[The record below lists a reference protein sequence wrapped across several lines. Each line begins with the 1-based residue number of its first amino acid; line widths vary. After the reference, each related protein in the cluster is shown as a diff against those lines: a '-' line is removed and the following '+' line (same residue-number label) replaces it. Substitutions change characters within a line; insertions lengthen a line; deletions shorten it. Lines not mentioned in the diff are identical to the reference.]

1 MADNE
6 LQVIINAKKLASHSY
21 KLTSNINHY
30 PKKYRHSLVDEIQ
43 KKCLHIHNSLLE
55 ANRTDLKDYKRDSY
69 ERYNAWKNYALH
81 GNCYKLCQSMD
92 YMVEELI
99 TKDR

>member
-43 KKCLHIHNSLLE
+43 KKCLHIHNSLL
-55 ANRTDLKDYKRDSY
+55 
-69 ERYNAWKNYALH
+69 
-81 GNCYKLCQSMD
+81 
-92 YMVEELI
+92 
-99 TKDR
+99 